1 VLYVE
6 ELMVMVNTWL
16 YVANVVLVL
25 FLRMIMKARPS
36 A

>member
-1 VLYVE
+1 MLYVE

>member
-6 ELMVMVNTWL
+6 ELRVMVNTWL
-16 YVANVVLVL
+16 YVANVILVL

>member
-6 ELMVMVNTWL
+6 ELRVMVNAWL
-16 YVANVVLVL
+16 YVANVILVL